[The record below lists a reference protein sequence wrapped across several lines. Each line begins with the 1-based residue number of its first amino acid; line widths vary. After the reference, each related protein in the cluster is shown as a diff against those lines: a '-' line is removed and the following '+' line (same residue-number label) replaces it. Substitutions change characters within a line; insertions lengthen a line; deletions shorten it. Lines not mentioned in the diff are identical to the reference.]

1 MNTPDDLSAHMRS
14 VLAAERDLRDLG
26 VVWQMIESSAAISC
40 PDEAASILPTLI
52 QTRERFQRLQS
63 RLIERMAG
71 EYRAEL
77 EDDLTAKAQCAI
89 DILVRNLYE
98 RTADVGFLATDDGV
112 RSFCAEVGANTN
124 STGSDETRIAMRQ
137 RLCDYQAKYSV
148 YDDILLLGSDG
159 RVLLRLDEAG
169 TLTHSGDPIVA
180 AALQANG
187 CVERHAP
194 SDLAADGQPALL
206 YGHRIV
212 DERSG
217 QAMAV
222 LVLRFRFQD
231 EMQRIFSDVADER
244 HQMALLLLDD
254 QHRVIASDDTAHVPI
269 GARMRAVP
277 AGQVAL
283 TTFAGREYLAVR
295 CRTHGYQGYQGPGWE
310 ALAMVSLLTAFR
322 QHAGRDEED
331 PSTVPLDNEELRAIG
346 HEADAINRDLRRVVW
361 NGRLGSGGAGAE
373 ALRQGDANRLK
384 AVLAQVNSAGQRT
397 RARVSRAT
405 RELYRTALART
416 RHQATDLAR
425 LGADV
430 MDRNL
435 YERANDCRWWALSP
449 ALQRSLSEGAAADG
463 DPSRQ
468 ANDINRVL
476 DHIHRLYT
484 VYSRLAVFDAA
495 GLLRGCSG
503 SADAALQ
510 IGQPIDARWLEAV
523 RGLTDPQRYAVSPFE
538 DCSLHD
544 QGPTYVYL
552 AAIRTPGSQALL
564 GGIAIVFAAAR
575 EFGTMLREV
584 LADRVGMAAFV
595 DAGGQL
601 LATSHPEL
609 AGGALLNFAGEQ
621 ALVEHEGTHYACA
634 RVRCSGYREF
644 KRSDGYDNGASA
656 IVALRLG
663 NAERRRTALGE
674 EVMLAPTLPQRRWSM
689 EVAVFQ
695 VGAARY
701 ALPAE
706 AVLTALTPKNL
717 VRTPSTRPLAVG
729 LLEVTESERTRLVQ
743 VICARRRFGVPYPP
757 RSTDG
762 VVLVLRSPQCP
773 ELPAVGLRVDDVLAV
788 ISVDRRRLHPAPQGL
803 TQFASWMSGLLD
815 CEVQRL
821 GDEQIRTVLLQL
833 LDPRQICAEI
843 LGAVDAPDPW
853 AREDGGP
860 PASLGHPLNRA
871 AAAAATLAA

>member
-1 MNTPDDLSAHMRS
+1 MNPSDDLSAHMRS

-63 RLIERMAG
+63 RLIECMAG

-89 DILVRNLYE
+89 DILVRNLFE

-112 RSFCAEVGANTN
+112 REFCAQARAHPDPEIGDAARRT
-124 STGSDETRIAMRQ
+124 MRQ
-137 RLCDYQAKYSV
+137 RLRDYQAKYSV
-148 YDDILLLGSDG
+148 YDDILLLGGDG
-159 RVLLRLDEAG
+159 RVLLRLDEAAP
-169 TLTHSGDPIVA
+169 LTHSRDPIVA
-180 AALQANG
+180 AALAASG
-187 CVERHAP
+187 YVERHAH
-194 SDLAADGQPALL
+194 SDLAADDQPALL

-212 DERSG
+212 DEHSG
-217 QAMAV
+217 QALAV

-231 EMQRIFSDVADER
+231 EMQRIFSGVADER

-254 QHRVIASDDTAHVPI
+254 QQRVIASDDTAHVPI
-269 GARMRAVP
+269 GARMRPVP
-277 AGQVAL
+277 PGQVAL

-310 ALAMVSLLTAFR
+310 SLAMVSLLTAFR
-322 QHAGRDEED
+322 HHAAQEDDDEG
-331 PSTVPLDNEELRAIG
+331 TVPLDNEDLQAIG
-346 HEADAINRDLRRVVW
+346 READAINRDLRRVVW
-361 NGRLGSGGAGAE
+361 NGRLGSGESLRPGE
-373 ALRQGDANRLK
+373 ASRLK

-397 RARVSRAT
+397 RERVSRAT
-405 RELYRTALART
+405 RELYRTALSRT

-449 ALQRSLSEGAAADG
+449 ALQRSLAEGAADG
-463 DPSRQ
+463 DRSRQ
-468 ANDINRVL
+468 ATELNRVL
-476 DHIHRLYT
+476 DHIQHLYT
-484 VYSRLAVFDAA
+484 VYSRLAVFDAE
-495 GLLRGCSG
+495 GILRGCSR
-503 SADAALQ
+503 SADTAVQ

-538 DCSLHD
+538 DCDLHD
-544 QGPTYVYL
+544 HGPTYVYL
-552 AAIRTPGSQALL
+552 AAIRAPGSQTLL
-564 GGIAIVFAAAR
+564 GGIAIVFSAAR
-575 EFGTMLREV
+575 EFSAMLQEI
-584 LADRVGMAAFV
+584 LANRVGVAAFV
-595 DAGGQL
+595 DAGGHL
-601 LATSHPEL
+601 LASSHPEL
-609 AGGALLNFAGEQ
+609 AQGALLGFAGEQ

-644 KRSDGYDNGASA
+644 KHSDGYDNGVSA

-674 EVMLAPTLPQRRWSM
+674 EVMLAPTLPLRRWSQ

-706 AVLTALTPKNL
+706 AVLTALAPKNL
-717 VRTPSTRPLAVG
+717 VRTPSAHPLAVG
-729 LLEVTESERTRLVQ
+729 LMEVADGERTRLVQ

-788 ISVDRRRLHPAPQGL
+788 ISVDRRRLHPAPQGV

-821 GDEQIRTVLLQL
+821 GDGQARTVLLQL

-853 AREDGGP
+853 TREDGEQ
-860 PASLGHPLNRA
+860 PASIDHPFTRA
-871 AAAAATLAA
+871 AGAAATLAA